1 MLRKMPLALL
11 LISSSALAQ
20 KKCELFQNEASLGFE
35 HSTLSGSLQ
44 DSNGGTKLDIKKDLG
59 ISQTKTGIK
68 AMFNKSTTHHK
79 FGFKL
84 EKYQHSGSKKLSSN
98 IVYNGSQYATASL
111 INSKI
116 SLKWAKA
123 KYRYRFTSDLS
134 LGMDI
139 DALRLT
145 SMVNDDETKKTIVM
159 PAIALEY
166 EYEIEEGLNMVT
178 KGSSSLVGNSKQHY
192 GYAGFSYD
200 LKMIRCTSLHFG
212 YQYKK
217 LELHTDTT
225 DANLKYQGL
234 YAGLAMKF

>member
-1 MLRKMPLALL
+1 MPLALL

-20 KKCELFQNEASLGFE
+20 KKCELFQNEASFGFE
-35 HSTLSGSLQ
+35 KSALSGSLQ
-44 DSNGGTKLDIKKDLG
+44 DESGGSKLDIKNDLG
-59 ISQTKTGIK
+59 ITHTTTGLK

-84 EKYQHSGSKKLSSN
+84 EKFKHSGSKKLSSN

-111 INSKI
+111 ISSKI

-123 KYRYRFTSDLS
+123 KYRYRFTEDFALGLDL
-134 LGMDI
+134 
-139 DALRLT
+139 DALRFKTML
-145 SMVNDDETKKTIVM
+145 NDEETKKTIVM

-166 EYEIEEGLNMVT
+166 MHPIEEGFSFIT
-178 KGSSSLVGNSKQHY
+178 KASSTISGNSKQHY
-192 GYAGFSYD
+192 GYAGLSYD
-200 LKMIRCTSLHFG
+200 LKMLGCSSLHIG

-217 LELHTDTT
+217 LNLHTDKIHA
-225 DANLKYQGL
+225 DLKYQGL